1 MYCFSLYKGDW
12 YKTKEI
18 ILKGQ
23 DWIIKEIT
31 KSGLRGRGGAGL
43 LLVQIEYLPLN
54 ADNFLKHS
62 FNLSDNSFR
71 ISHWNEVGIHEQARR
86 WKVQSAQYIVV
97 YFFPS

>member
-1 MYCFSLYKGDW
+1 MSYTRIAVNYTLKLMLSNFFSVYKGDW

-43 LLVQIEYLPLN
+43 C
-54 ADNFLKHS
+54 S
-62 FNLSDNSFR
+62 
-71 ISHWNEVGIHEQARR
+71 
-86 WKVQSAQYIVV
+86 
-97 YFFPS
+97 

>member
-1 MYCFSLYKGDW
+1 MLLEVYGFFFLKKGDW

-43 LLVQIEYLPLN
+43 FVC
-54 ADNFLKHS
+54 F
-62 FNLSDNSFR
+62 
-71 ISHWNEVGIHEQARR
+71 
-86 WKVQSAQYIVV
+86 
-97 YFFPS
+97 

>member
-1 MYCFSLYKGDW
+1 MYCFSLYTGDW

-43 LLVQIEYLPLN
+43 LLV
-54 ADNFLKHS
+54 
-62 FNLSDNSFR
+62 
-71 ISHWNEVGIHEQARR
+71 
-86 WKVQSAQYIVV
+86 
-97 YFFPS
+97 